1 MSKSK
6 ASGPS
11 RYELLFIVANNYTE
25 EEAKTIVS
33 KVEDI
38 VNEQGAK
45 IAYREFWGKKKLA
58 YVIKQNH
65 YGYYSLCEFDAER
78 ETIAKIDRTLRL
90 SHEVLRHQIISTVAL
105 SDEERAKIKEKQ
117 AQSAVKTDKKD
128 EKPGKEKMQK
138 PAATKN
144 EKVEKNE
151 SNKAEL
157 KDLDEKLEG
166 ILNNAQDLL

>member
-25 EEAKTIVS
+25 EEAKTIVT
-33 KVEDI
+33 KVEAI
-38 VNEQGAK
+38 VAENGGN

-78 ETIAKIDRTLRL
+78 EAIAKLDRTLRL
-90 SHEVLRHQIISTVAL
+90 SHEVLRHQIISTAVL
-105 SDEERAKIKEKQ
+105 TDEERMKIKEKQ
-117 AQSAVKTDKKD
+117 AQAVVKTDKKE
-128 EKPGKEKMQK
+128 EKTSKEKMQK
-138 PAATKN
+138 PASIKK
-144 EKVEKNE
+144 EKAEKND